1 MSKPGIGQL
10 IAGAGGV
17 LLIVSLFMPWVE
29 VNGADRSG
37 WEFST
42 TTDVFLLIAALM
54 AIASTLT
61 GGRISLFRPD
71 MSVNAA
77 ADLLGVVA
85 TVLLAY
91 LLLFDLPSGA
101 TAQTGLYL
109 SLISAIAIMSG
120 AGDYSVFRRSSS
132 TPAPASGFTPRA
144 S

>member
-17 LLIVSLFMPWVE
+17 LLIASLFMPWVE

-37 WEFST
+37 WEFSS
-42 TTDVFLLIAALM
+42 TTDVFLLIASLM

-85 TVLLAY
+85 TTLLAW
-91 LLLFDLPSGA
+91 LLIFDLPAGA
-101 TAQTGLYL
+101 SAETGLFL
-109 SLISAIAIMSG
+109 ALAGAIAIMAG
-120 AGDYSVFRRSSS
+120 AGDYSMFRRSSS
-132 TPAPASGFTPRA
+132 EPASYERR
-144 S
+144 

>member
-42 TTDVFLLIAALM
+42 TTDVFLLIAAVM
-54 AIASTLT
+54 AIAATLT
-61 GGRISLFRPD
+61 GGRITLFRPD

-85 TVLLAY
+85 TVLLGY

-109 SLISAIAIMSG
+109 ALGSAIAIMSG
-120 AGDYSVFRRSSS
+120 VGDYSVLRRSASEPTTARDS
-132 TPAPASGFTPRA
+132 TAGAS
-144 S
+144 